1 MASRGRSNSDHV
13 GLSLPVLHRWWRCN
27 GVYSVQE
34 QLRAVCIVRL
44 CWCTSLE
51 YTRRRIHKRDARS
64 PACRVLVYWD
74 GDAAHYPAL
83 IDDYDE
89 KERYHLIYDDGSL
102 ARGCVDACQCPCL
115 LVCALAPVDGMPRL
129 FVLRAACFSC

>member
-1 MASRGRSNSDHV
+1 MACILCKSSCG
-13 GLSLPVLHRWWRCN
+13 PYVLYGCAGAPRWSTRD
-27 GVYSVQE
+27 E
-34 QLRAVCIVRL
+34 
-44 CWCTSLE
+44 E
-51 YTRRRIHKRDARS
+51 YTSGTLAHLWG
-64 PACRVLVYWD
+64 ACRVLVYWD